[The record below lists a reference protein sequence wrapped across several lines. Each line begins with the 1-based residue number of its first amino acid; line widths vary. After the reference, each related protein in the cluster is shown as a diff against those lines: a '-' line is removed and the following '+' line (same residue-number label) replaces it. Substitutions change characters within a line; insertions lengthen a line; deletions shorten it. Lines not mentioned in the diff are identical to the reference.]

1 MNNRPKRI
9 EDAIRYLN
17 LYDDYYLYR
26 EALRMVCEYIEKLEE
41 SEKKLLAEQE
51 MMMDDGK

>member
-1 MNNRPKRI
+1 MNKRPKRI

-26 EALRMVCEYIEKLEE
+26 GALKMVCEYIEKLEE

-51 MMMDDGK
+51 MMVDDGK

>member
-1 MNNRPKRI
+1 MNKRPTEI
-9 EDAIRYLN
+9 EDAIKYLN

-41 SEKKLLAEQE
+41 SEQNLLAEQE